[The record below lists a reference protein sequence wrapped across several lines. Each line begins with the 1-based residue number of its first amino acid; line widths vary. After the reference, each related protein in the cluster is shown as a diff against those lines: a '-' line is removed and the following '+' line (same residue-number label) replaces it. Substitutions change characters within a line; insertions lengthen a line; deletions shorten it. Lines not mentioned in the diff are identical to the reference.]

1 MMDMV
6 EVHGLVAVRAIFST
20 QGLQRLL
27 RLLSPAIPPPMS
39 PMQDAAA
46 AADDDEDEDEDD
58 EDFST
63 LQTFEINEKHGEGF
77 EASQE
82 SSQESSQEAWDSL
95 RSFLESFLGFESS
108 RWSTLR
114 IVVEDRGVLDEIFE
128 LLKR

>member
-1 MMDMV
+1 
-6 EVHGLVAVRAIFST
+6 
-20 QGLQRLL
+20 
-27 RLLSPAIPPPMS
+27 
-39 PMQDAAA
+39 MQDAAA
-46 AADDDEDEDEDD
+46 AADDDDEDEDD

-114 IVVEDRGVLDEIFE
+114 IVVEDRGVPNPKPNPNPNWIVVEDRGVLDEIFE